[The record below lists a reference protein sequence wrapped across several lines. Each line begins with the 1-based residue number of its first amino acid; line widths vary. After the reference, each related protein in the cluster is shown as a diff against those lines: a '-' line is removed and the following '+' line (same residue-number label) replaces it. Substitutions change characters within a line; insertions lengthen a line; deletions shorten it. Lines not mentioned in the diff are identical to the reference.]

1 LRRFYLCYGMQ
12 PGSFMAQ
19 LFLASGSPRRSELL
33 MQIGV
38 PFTRL
43 VACVDETPLAG
54 EPPAEY
60 VARLAKAKAQAGL
73 AVLLQPAG
81 AVVLGADTSVILAGQ
96 ILGKPRDRAD
106 GLAMLAALSGTT
118 HQVLTAL
125 ALASVERCEV
135 RMVSSRVSFRQLS
148 TDEITAYW
156 DSGEP
161 LDKAGGYAIQGLG
174 AVFVSHLEGSFSAVV
189 GLPVCET
196 AALLADF
203 GIPCWQRPDPTLI
216 SEAAH
221 E

>member
-1 LRRFYLCYGMQ
+1 MTR
-12 PGSFMAQ
+12 

-38 PFTRL
+38 PFTTL
-43 VACVDETPLAG
+43 LSHVDETPQAD
-54 EPPAEY
+54 ESPADY
-60 VARLAKAKAQAGL
+60 VQRLAVAKAQAGL
-73 AVLLQPAG
+73 AALQQRAD

-106 GLAMLAALSGTT
+106 GLAMLAALSGTC
-118 HQVLTAL
+118 HQVLTAV

-135 RMVSSRVSFRQLS
+135 RMVSSQVNFRQLS
-148 TDEITAYW
+148 SVEIAAYW

-161 LDKAGGYAIQGLG
+161 LDKAGSYAIQGLG

-203 GIPCWQRPDPTLI
+203 GIPCWQRPDPILI

>member
-1 LRRFYLCYGMQ
+1 
-12 PGSFMAQ
+12 
-19 LFLASGSPRRSELL
+19 
-33 MQIGV
+33 
-38 PFTRL
+38 
-43 VACVDETPLAG
+43 
-54 EPPAEY
+54 
-60 VARLAKAKAQAGL
+60 
-73 AVLLQPAG
+73 
-81 AVVLGADTSVILAGQ
+81 
-96 ILGKPRDRAD
+96 
-106 GLAMLAALSGTT
+106 
-118 HQVLTAL
+118 VLTAL
-125 ALASVERCEV
+125 AVASVERCEV

-148 TDEITAYW
+148 ADEIAAYW